1 MNFQIRQSVKVINT
15 KHKRHGDAGNVEAID
30 TEAQKVKVKFDT
42 PDPDGEVV
50 ELKFADLQTLS

>member
-1 MNFQIRQSVKVINT
+1 MNFQIRQSVKVINA
-15 KHKRHGDAGNVEAID
+15 KHKRHGEAGIVEAID

-50 ELKFADLQTLS
+50 ELKAADLVALT